1 MFKKFNNNEEKKI
14 LSFFLDTETPRLSLI
29 PFKFA
34 LFILKINKLIF
45 WTLLQCRKDGSKSEI
60 QQAYFLNVEAYK
72 NDVLKAEK
80 NQACL
85 LDVVGMEKGGL
96 KKRK

>member
-1 MFKKFNNNEEKKI
+1 MQNF
-14 LSFFLDTETPRLSLI
+14 
-29 PFKFA
+29 
-34 LFILKINKLIF
+34 
-45 WTLLQCRKDGSKSEI
+45 KDGSKSEI